1 MRPVTGMSPAEAPRS
16 PLVDAPLIGPQL
28 QQRWDLHHAT
38 WFTLMGVGGGI
49 FLLSRVLGLEMRL
62 GLWRGLPLVDMLSFL
77 VIAVGGLILVAD
89 LGRPLRFLRAVMR
102 PGTSWISRGAIAD
115 FIFLVTGGILVL
127 PDLSM
132 GGARPLAWL
141 PWDAAGSTTGGRV
154 IEAMAI
160 LSALVVIYY
169 AGQVLADYSAIP
181 YWRSPAIPI
190 QFVLSSL
197 AISMAVIMVMETL
210 GGAPIGATELWL
222 LVAFLAGLLA
232 TIAWHLR
239 TGTHIPGKV
248 ESLEALLR
256 GGLRIPFLAGV
267 VGAGTALPMVLAL
280 VGLASPR
287 SRGAMGT
294 LSLLCT
300 LPAGFWLRL
309 VTLRAGYL
317 PPVHASIRLGRR

>member
-1 MRPVTGMSPAEAPRS
+1 MPRDAAIRA
-16 PLVDAPLIGPQL
+16 PLVDAPLIGTQL
-28 QQRWDLHHAT
+28 QQRWDVHHAT

-49 FLLSRVLGLEMRL
+49 FLLSRLLDLEMRL
-62 GLWRGLPLVDMLSFL
+62 GLWLGLPLVDLLSFA

-89 LGRPLRFLRAVMR
+89 LGRPLRFIRAVMK

-127 PDLSM
+127 PDLTI
-132 GGARPLAWL
+132 GAARPLAWL
-141 PWDAAGSTTGGRV
+141 PWDAAGSTTGGRA
-154 IEAMAI
+154 IEALAV
-160 LSALVVIYY
+160 LSAAVVIYY
-169 AGQVLADYSAIP
+169 AGQVLADFTAIP

-197 AISMAVIMVMETL
+197 AISMTVIMVMEAL
-210 GGAPIGATELWL
+210 SREPIGAGQLWL
-222 LVAFLAGLLA
+222 LVAFLAGLLV

-239 TGTHIPGKV
+239 TDIHAPGKV
-248 ESLEALLR
+248 ESVEALLR
-256 GGLRIPFLAGV
+256 GRLRIPFLAGV
-267 VGAGTALPMVLAL
+267 VGAGTALPIALAL
-280 VGLASPR
+280 IGLVSPR
-287 SRGAMGT
+287 ARGAMGA

-309 VTLRAGYL
+309 ATLRVGFF